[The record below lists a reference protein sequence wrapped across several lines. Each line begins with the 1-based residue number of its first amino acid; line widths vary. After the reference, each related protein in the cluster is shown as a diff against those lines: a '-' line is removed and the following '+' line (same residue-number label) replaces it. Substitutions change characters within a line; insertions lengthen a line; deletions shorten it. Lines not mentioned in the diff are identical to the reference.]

1 MTPSSTDPETRGG
14 EEAGDSR
21 CIEKVRPNRSQS
33 DRAPAF
39 RTLFQIAVI
48 EDTNRQPAFSDT
60 HGEQSGKIQRDR
72 AERGAGRSR
81 VELLSRHPHAE
92 VCCARHHAA
101 NELTDFGR
109 RSKM

>member
-1 MTPSSTDPETRGG
+1 MYAVCMTPSSTDPEIRGG

-48 EDTNRQPAFSDT
+48 EDTNPQPAFSDT
-60 HGEQSGKIQRDR
+60 HGSNPARY
-72 AERGAGRSR
+72 RGTVLNVVLGGR
-81 VELLSRHPHAE
+81 
-92 VCCARHHAA
+92 
-101 NELTDFGR
+101 G
-109 RSKM
+109 